1 MALVDLFLAQ
11 IADPFRIGITV
22 ALMLTM
28 LRTRANTGTILP
40 LAVGVVFIAVL
51 IPTVLY
57 PGQGG
62 KVTAIIVGLFSTGAL
77 LALAMLARTLV
88 LRALGR

>member
-1 MALVDLFLAQ
+1 MNLTELFFAQ
-11 IADPFRIGITV
+11 LTDPFRIGITI

-28 LRTRANTGTILP
+28 YRTRADTGTWLP
-40 LAVGVVFIAVL
+40 LAIGVVFIAVL

-57 PGQGG
+57 PGQGDR
-62 KVTAIIVGLFSTGAL
+62 VTAILVGLFSTSVL
-77 LALAMLARTLV
+77 LALALVARTLV